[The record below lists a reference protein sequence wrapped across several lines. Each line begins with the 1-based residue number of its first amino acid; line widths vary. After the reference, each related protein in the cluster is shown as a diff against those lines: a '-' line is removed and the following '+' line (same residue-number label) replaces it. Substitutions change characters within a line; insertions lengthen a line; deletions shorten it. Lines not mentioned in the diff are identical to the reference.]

1 MTQTEAIILGLVTR
15 AQACMAKIAAMQAF
29 NAGRL
34 ENQSSGYQEE
44 AFFACE
50 SELTEI
56 ANEIFRLSSKL
67 SIDPPDVNIV
77 GTSGLFGLNITS
89 SREKFT

>member
-1 MTQTEAIILGLVTR
+1 MTQTEAIIIGLNIR
-15 AQACMAKIAAMQAF
+15 SQASMAKIAAMQAF

-34 ENQSSGYQEE
+34 ENQSSGYQEG

-50 SELTEI
+50 SELTET

-67 SIDPPDVNIV
+67 SIDQPDVNLV
-77 GTSGLFGLNITS
+77 GTSNPFDPCAI
-89 SREKFT
+89 

>member
-1 MTQTEAIILGLVTR
+1 MTQTEAIIIGLNIR
-15 AQACMAKIAAMQAF
+15 SQGIGARMLAMQEF
-29 NAGRL
+29 NVGRL

-77 GTSGLFGLNITS
+77 STSNPFDPCAI
-89 SREKFT
+89 